1 MATLKAIP
9 GGQNGAVAATGV
21 EPYGFDPAY
30 ERALVALCCRDRALF
45 SRVGAQLDP
54 KALGDKNAALLIKAA
69 QAIAADVGEGP
80 SSTLLVI
87 QRLRAWREEGKVTH
101 EQILAANEYLDSAED
116 AGLPD
121 AAQVGTEAATVLKKR
136 ARRASAKKVLD
147 TLSKGGDFR
156 KLGEELA
163 ATERI
168 GEAELTLGDTL
179 HADVLDSIV
188 ASNSSTR
195 FPTSSYEINSAL
207 GGGLPL
213 GYTLFLGREKAGK
226 SMVLSSIAADAL
238 WAGRNV
244 AIATL
249 ELDAT
254 KQLERVI
261 ANLTSCTLD
270 EVAHGA
276 PLVRSRLN
284 MLMPQMGKF
293 TAKRFTPETPAAEI
307 TQWAERVEQSYGAKL
322 DLLVVDYIDLV
333 GSGKK
338 GEDGDYKAQKIV
350 GNIFRDHA
358 LNHSYCVISASQT
371 RRQSGVGG
379 KKLDVDDV
387 ADSMHK
393 VRIADL
399 VVAMRMDPEEKVNV
413 DWYVI
418 LNRSGTDRV
427 GTGDLPT
434 NRAMAQMYPLSR
446 ETPW

>member
-1 MATLKAIP
+1 MATTLKAIP
-9 GGQNGAVAATGV
+9 GGQSGAVTSG

-30 ERALVALCCRDRALF
+30 ERALVAWCCRDRSVF
-45 SRVGAQLDP
+45 SRVGTQLES
-54 KALGDKNAALLIKAA
+54 KALGNKNATLLLKAA
-69 QAIAADVGEGP
+69 QAIAADLGEGP
-80 SSTLLVI
+80 SSPLLVI

-101 EQILAANEYLDSAED
+101 EQILEANEFLDAAED

-121 AAQVGTEAATVLKKR
+121 AAQVANEAAKVLKQRAKR
-136 ARRASAKKVLD
+136 GGLKKAMD
-147 TLSKGGDFR
+147 AFAKGGDFK

-168 GEAELTLGDTL
+168 GEAEMTLGDSL
-179 HADVLDSIV
+179 HEDVLDALA
-188 ASNSSTR
+188 ASNSTSR
-195 FPTSSYEINSAL
+195 FPTGSYELNSVM
-207 GGGLPL
+207 GGGLPI

-238 WAGRNV
+238 WNGKNV

-249 ELDAT
+249 ELDAN
-254 KQLERVI
+254 KQLERVL

-270 EVAHGA
+270 EVGHGSKLA
-276 PLVRSRLN
+276 KARLKQI
-284 MLMPQMGKF
+284 MPQLGKL
-293 TAKRFTPETPAAEI
+293 TTKRFSPDTPAAEI
-307 TQWAERVEQSYGAKL
+307 TRWAERVEQEYGSKL

-350 GNIFRDHA
+350 GNLFRDHA
-358 LNHSYCVISASQT
+358 LTHQYCVISASQT

-399 VVAMRMDPEEKVNV
+399 VLAMRMEQDEKTNV

-418 LNRSGTDRV
+418 LNRNGTDRV

-446 ETPW
+446 DVPW